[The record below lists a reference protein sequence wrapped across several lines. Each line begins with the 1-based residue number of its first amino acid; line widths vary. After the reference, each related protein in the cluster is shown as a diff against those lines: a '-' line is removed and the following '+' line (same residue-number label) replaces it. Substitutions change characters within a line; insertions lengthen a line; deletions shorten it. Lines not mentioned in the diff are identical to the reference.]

1 MVNVQLLS
9 DAITA
14 LEMVTKGRKPESLH
28 ALAAGFGLDCLSHEE
43 ALGELLSKHLAEAAR
58 GLFRISRG
66 ESWRLRPKDRARLT
80 DLVATV
86 REVIELTSRKPTR
99 LH

>member
-1 MVNVQLLS
+1 MTTDRRRFRVPRHRNPHSGVINVQLLS

-14 LEMVTKGRKPESLH
+14 LEMVTNGRKPESLH

-43 ALGELLSKHLAEAAR
+43 NLGELLCKHLAEAAQ

-66 ESWRLRPKDRARLT
+66 ESWRLRP
-80 DLVATV
+80 
-86 REVIELTSRKPTR
+86 
-99 LH
+99 